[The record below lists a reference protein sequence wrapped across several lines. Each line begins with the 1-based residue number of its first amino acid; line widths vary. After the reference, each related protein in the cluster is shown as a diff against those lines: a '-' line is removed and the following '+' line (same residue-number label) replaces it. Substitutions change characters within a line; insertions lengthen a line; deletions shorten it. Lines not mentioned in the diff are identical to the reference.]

1 MRLQQRSF
9 SGPSFRPSPV
19 TELESGLQLFMV
31 ATSWGEPDASARV
44 ISRIKDYMQMSAD
57 PDATVVG
64 AKAEEVIRLD
74 ARMRS
79 GAMLANDLLFQ
90 TDNTQEY
97 KSAVELAF
105 VSVQKNMLHW
115 VQIGCPH
122 ILIASDKGLEPIC
135 YTPDWSWQL
144 RQSSPL
150 LGAALGLEK
159 SCQLNCGSYRLTA
172 GQSLVFI
179 SRNQLPPNLYSQQ
192 DASLDSLSRV
202 LVDDNSDEPFW
213 IAKLEI

>member
-9 SGPSFRPSPV
+9 SGPSFRPTPI
-19 TELESGLQLFMV
+19 TELEASHNLFMV
-31 ATSWGEPDASARV
+31 ATSWGEPDASSRV
-44 ISRIKDYMQMSAD
+44 LARIKDFMQMSAD

-64 AKAEEVIRLD
+64 AKVEELIRLD

-79 GAMLANDLLFQ
+79 GALLANDLLLQ
-90 TDNTQEY
+90 TDNSQEY
-97 KSAVELAF
+97 KSAVELAL

-122 ILIASDKGLEPIC
+122 ILIASDKGLEPVC

-144 RQSSPL
+144 HQSSPL
-150 LGAALGLEK
+150 MGAALGLEK
-159 SCQLNCGSYRLTA
+159 ACQLNCGSYRLTP
-172 GQSLVFI
+172 GQSLIFI
-179 SRNQLPPNLYSQQ
+179 SRNQLPPHLYSQQ
-192 DASLDSLSRV
+192 DMSLDSLSRV

-213 IAKLEI
+213 IAKLEL